1 MSLKYSNVAYDLS
14 LFEEREEKNN
24 VLVLPKIK
32 VNKKRK
38 KLEAFTFRA
47 KVVSFGIMCIASV
60 GAIIFSQ
67 IRLTEL
73 TDKIRLKNMELN
85 EKASRCTQMEVE
97 HNKNFSSDKIEALA
111 KDLDM
116 QKADSS
122 QIEYINL
129 NK

>member
-14 LFEEREEKNN
+14 LFEDREKKSN

-38 KLEAFTFRA
+38 RLEAFTFRA
-47 KVVSFGIMCIASV
+47 KVVSFSLMCIASV

-73 TDKIRLKNMELN
+73 TDKIRLKNMEIN
-85 EKASRCTQMEVE
+85 EKASRYTQMEVE

-122 QIEYINL
+122 QIEYVNL